1 MSGFLAH
8 LIDAEDLPGGGIEH
22 DPLASDGANHNDL
35 AIRGEA
41 GGLGLLPNIITP
53 HNSPEERE
61 REYENLVS
69 DDVLSFVHTLREC
82 PTCAASYHGPQL

>member
-53 HNSPEERE
+53 HHSPEERGE
-61 REYENLVS
+61 IRI
-69 DDVLSFVHTLREC
+69 
-82 PTCAASYHGPQL
+82 